1 MSPAWR
7 QPPQAHAPSCVLH
20 SHTRGPSAHAA
31 CAVVGSPSPH
41 LIRVCAALALHLS
54 RTLRSCISFSPSL
67 LLSFSPSPINSCS
80 PLLSRAQ
87 EVSSAT
93 PPNESN
99 KTPPP
104 FPPTRARKRISLLP
118 PPHTYEISTAP
129 RLSSPASRARTM
141 FLAVAS
147 MQSAS
152 WLSFL
157 PHILGKKSSSSNWA
171 TPNGASP
178 VRATRPMN

>member
-1 MSPAWR
+1 MSPARR

-31 CAVVGSPSPH
+31 WSAVVGSPSLH
-41 LIRVCAALALHLS
+41 LIRVCAALALHLF
-54 RTLRSCISFSPSL
+54 RTLLSCISFSPSL
-67 LLSFSPSPINSCS
+67 LLSFS
-80 PLLSRAQ
+80 SR
-87 EVSSAT
+87 VRKKSALQ
-93 PPNESN
+93 PPKREQQD
-99 KTPPP
+99 TTALPPYEG
-104 FPPTRARKRISLLP
+104 KKEKSLLP
-118 PPHTYEISTAP
+118 PTPTYEISTAP

-171 TPNGASP
+171 TPKGASP